1 MTQNEIIAIVHKC
14 ACTYDTNLCNTQ
26 VMFVYYNAQNKVEF
40 AEVRF
45 RAHNFLHFTG
55 LVPRQ
60 GISANTFYHKIV
72 NNKLSP
78 NDFFVKCPFTTELKL
93 KILSSIVNIDQ
104 TARMIGNYTGP
115 HLELY
120 TEKVAGTT
128 SACLG
133 LKKKNDF
140 FIPNT
145 VLSEDIRNISQYPPG
160 KIFAIFKMKS
170 TKRKYT
176 QLTYKKKDLQLTKS
190 LFPATVLSKIDS
202 QLFSS

>member
-1 MTQNEIIAIVHKC
+1 MTKNEIITVVHKC
-14 ACTYDTNLCNTQ
+14 ACTYDTSLCNTQ
-26 VMFVYYNAQNKVEF
+26 VMFVYYNAQNHVEF

-55 LVPRQ
+55 LVAGK
-60 GISANTFYHKIV
+60 GISANTFYRQIL

-78 NDFFVKCPFTTELKL
+78 NDFFVKCAFTTELKL
-93 KILSSIVNIDQ
+93 NILPTIVKIDR

-133 LKKKNDF
+133 IISKKDF

-145 VLSEDIRNISQYPPG
+145 VLSEDIRNVSQYPPG

-170 TKRKYT
+170 TERKYT
-176 QLTYKKKDLQLTKS
+176 QLTYIKKDLQLTKN
-190 LFPATVLSKIDS
+190 LFPTTILSKIDP
-202 QLFSS
+202 QLFSN

>member
-45 RAHNFLHFTG
+45 CAHNFLHFTG

-93 KILSSIVNIDQ
+93 KILSSIVYRSNCSYDRQ
-104 TARMIGNYTGP
+104 
-115 HLELY
+115 LY
-120 TEKVAGTT
+120 RST
-128 SACLG
+128 S
-133 LKKKNDF
+133 
-140 FIPNT
+140 
-145 VLSEDIRNISQYPPG
+145 
-160 KIFAIFKMKS
+160 
-170 TKRKYT
+170 
-176 QLTYKKKDLQLTKS
+176 
-190 LFPATVLSKIDS
+190 
-202 QLFSS
+202 